1 MVKIQPKT
9 LFVGKKLTYLPTCH
23 STNDIAAEI
32 IQKGKIINGTVIVT
46 AHQTGGKGQRGNLWE
61 SEPNDNLLMSIIID
75 SSFLDLKN
83 QFYLSIITALAIHST
98 LESLHV
104 ENIKIKWPNDA
115 YINEK
120 KIGGILIESTLIGN
134 RLSSSIIGIG
144 INVNQKVFSSKRATS
159 ILNQNFESK
168 LTPSVILEKLCENF
182 EKYYLEL
189 KNKNFQKINSAYLK
203 NLLWINEVKSFRD
216 KKGIFFGKISGI
228 LPNGQLIVCTKN
240 EEKYYDIKEI
250 EFLFND

>member
-9 LFVGKKLTYLPTCH
+9 LFVGKKLIYLPSCH
-23 STNDIAAEI
+23 STNDIASEI

-46 AHQTGGKGQRGNLWE
+46 EHQTSGKGQRGNQWE

-83 QFYLSIITALAIHST
+83 QFHLSIISAIAIHST
-98 LESLHV
+98 LKKLKV
-104 ENIKIKWPNDA
+104 ENIKIKWPNDI

-120 KIGGILIESTLIGN
+120 KISGILIESILSGN
-134 RLSSSIIGIG
+134 KLSFSTIGIG

-159 ILNQNFESK
+159 ILNENLDSK
-168 LTPSVILEKLCENF
+168 LTPSIMLENLCENF

-189 KNKNFQKINSAYLK
+189 KNKNLQKINSEYL
-203 NLLWINEVKSFRD
+203 NTLLWINEEQNFRD
-216 KKGIFFGKISGI
+216 KEGIFLGKIRGI
-228 LPNGQLIVCTKN
+228 LPNGQLIIWVSN

-250 EFLFND
+250 EYLFND